1 MEQTSINKKMYLTL
15 GFALLGA
22 VLALAFPGNVT
33 YETFAAP
40 VSALGQAL
48 RGLSLSGTGGNA
60 AAWAV
65 TLVVSLLPLIP
76 FLLLR
81 RKRKAAEDWVLLL
94 LIPQLF
100 ALLYYAV
107 NPTLVDSLAA
117 PFLSVGQLGVM
128 VATAVTWL
136 VLAFL
141 RAMAEAPGER
151 LAAAVGV
158 LLTGC
163 AFLLA
168 FGAGASQAAAW
179 RAAVDS
185 VRAGNTGGVDFTMVM
200 LAVLGILRA
209 APYLLGAAAL
219 LWGGRLVE
227 AGGREPFSQ
236 DTAQLCDRTALA
248 CRMAAEAAVILALT
262 VNLLQLA
269 TFSLLVKVDFR
280 VELNLL
286 PLALAGAMFLL
297 SRWMRQ
303 GLALREDN
311 DSII

>member
-1 MEQTSINKKMYLTL
+1 MEQTSITKKMYLTL
-15 GFALLGA
+15 GCALLGA
-22 VLALAFPGNVT
+22 VLALAFPGEMT
-33 YETFAAP
+33 YEAIAAP
-40 VSALGQAL
+40 VNALGQAL

-60 AAWAV
+60 AAWV
-65 TLVVSLLPLIP
+65 ITLVVSLLPLIP

-81 RKRKAAEDWVLLL
+81 RKRKAVEDWVLLL
-94 LIPQLF
+94 LIPQIF

-107 NPTLVDSLAA
+107 NPTLIDSMAA
-117 PFLSVGQLGVM
+117 PFLPVGQLGVIL
-128 VATAVTWL
+128 ATAVTWL

-141 RAMAEAPGER
+141 RALAEAPGER

-163 AFLLA
+163 ALLLA
-168 FGAGASQAAAW
+168 FGAGANQAAAW
-179 RAAVDS
+179 RSAADS
-185 VRAGNTGGVDFTMVM
+185 VRSGNTGDVSFTLIM
-200 LAVLGILRA
+200 LAVLGVLRA

-227 AGGREPFSQ
+227 AVGREPFSQ
-236 DTAQLCDRTALA
+236 DAAQLCDRTALA

-262 VNLLQLA
+262 VNLLQLMA
-269 TFSLLVKVDFR
+269 FSLLVKVDFQ

>member
-1 MEQTSINKKMYLTL
+1 MEQTSITKKMYFTL

-22 VLALAFPGNVT
+22 VLALAFPGEMT

-40 VSALGQAL
+40 VNALGQAL

-60 AAWAV
+60 AAWAI

-107 NPTLVDSLAA
+107 NPTLIDSMAA
-117 PFLSVGQLGVM
+117 PFLPVGQLGVM

-141 RAMAEAPGER
+141 RAMTEAPGER

-200 LAVLGILRA
+200 LAVLSILRA

-236 DTAQLCDRTALA
+236 DTARLCDRTALA

-262 VNLLQLA
+262 VNLLQLVF
-269 TFSLLVKVDFR
+269 FSLLVKVDFQ

>member
-1 MEQTSINKKMYLTL
+1 MEQTSITKKLYLTL

-22 VLALAFPGNVT
+22 VLALAFPGEMT
-33 YETFAAP
+33 YEAIAAP
-40 VSALGQAL
+40 VNALGQAL

-60 AAWAV
+60 AAWV
-65 TLVVSLLPLIP
+65 ITLVVSLLPLIP
-76 FLLLR
+76 FLLRR
-81 RKRKAAEDWVLLL
+81 RKRKAAEDWVLVL

-100 ALLYYAV
+100 ALIYYAV
-107 NPTLVDSLAA
+107 NPTLIDSMAA
-117 PFLSVGQLGVM
+117 LFLPVGQLGVIL
-128 VATAVTWL
+128 ATAVTWL

-141 RAMAEAPGER
+141 RALAEAPGER

-158 LLTGC
+158 ILTGC
-163 AFLLA
+163 ALLLA
-168 FGAGASQAAAW
+168 FGAGANQAAAW
-179 RAAVDS
+179 RPAAES
-185 VRAGNTGGVDFTMVM
+185 VRSGNTGDVSFTLIM
-200 LAVLGILRA
+200 LAVLGVLRA

-227 AGGREPFSQ
+227 AVGREPFSR
-236 DTAQLCDRTALA
+236 DTVQLCDRTALA

-262 VNLLQLA
+262 VNLLQLMA
-269 TFSLLVKVDFR
+269 FSLLVKVDFQ

>member
-1 MEQTSINKKMYLTL
+1 MEQTSITKKLYLTL

-22 VLALAFPGNVT
+22 VLALAYPGEMT

-40 VSALGQAL
+40 VNALGQAL
-48 RGLSLSGTGGNA
+48 RGLSLSGTGGNI
-60 AAWAV
+60 AAWAI
-65 TLVVSLLPLIP
+65 TLVVSLLPLLP

-81 RKRKAAEDWVLLL
+81 RKRKAMEDWVLLL

-100 ALLYYAV
+100 ALIYYAV
-107 NPTLVDSLAA
+107 NPTLIDSLAA
-117 PFLSVGQLGVM
+117 PFLPVGQLGVIL
-128 VATAVTWL
+128 ATAVTWL

-158 LLTGC
+158 LFTGC

-168 FGAGASQAAAW
+168 FGAGANQAAAW
-179 RAAVDS
+179 GAAVDS
-185 VRAGNTGGVDFTMVM
+185 VRAGNTGDTAFTAFM
-200 LAVLGILRA
+200 LAVLGVLRA

-219 LWGGRLVE
+219 LWGGRLVDA
-227 AGGREPFSQ
+227 AGRDPFSR

-248 CRMAAEAAVILALT
+248 CRMAAQAAVILALT

-269 TFSLLVKVDFR
+269 TFSLLVKVDFQ

>member
-1 MEQTSINKKMYLTL
+1 MEQTSIAKKLYLAL
-15 GFALLGA
+15 GCALLGA
-22 VLALAFPGNVT
+22 VLALAFPGEMT

-40 VSALGQAL
+40 VNALGQAL

-81 RKRKAAEDWVLLL
+81 RKRKAAEDWVLVL
-94 LIPQLF
+94 LIPQIF
-100 ALLYYAV
+100 ALIYYAV
-107 NPTLVDSLAA
+107 NPTLIDSLAA
-117 PFLSVGQLGVM
+117 PFLPVGQLGVIL
-128 VATAVTWL
+128 ATAVTWL

-141 RAMAEAPGER
+141 RAMAEVPGER

-163 AFLLA
+163 AFLLT
-168 FGAGASQAAAW
+168 FGTGFSRAAAW
-179 RAAVDS
+179 CAAADS
-185 VRAGNTGGVDFTMVM
+185 VRSGNTGTVGFTLVM
-200 LAVLGILRA
+200 LAVLGVLRA

-269 TFSLLVKVDFR
+269 FFSLLVKVDFQ

>member
-1 MEQTSINKKMYLTL
+1 MEQTSITKKLYLTL

-22 VLALAFPGNVT
+22 VLALAFPGEMT

-40 VSALGQAL
+40 VNALGQAL
-48 RGLSLSGTGGNA
+48 RGLSLSGTGGNI
-60 AAWAV
+60 AAWAI
-65 TLVVSLLPLIP
+65 TLVVSLLPLLP

-81 RKRKAAEDWVLLL
+81 RKRKAMEDWVLLL

-100 ALLYYAV
+100 ALIYYTV
-107 NPTLVDSLAA
+107 NPTLIDSLAA
-117 PFLSVGQLGVM
+117 PFLPVGQLGVIL
-128 VATAVTWL
+128 ATAVTWL

-158 LLTGC
+158 LFTGC

-168 FGAGASQAAAW
+168 FGAGANQAAAW
-179 RAAVDS
+179 GAAVDS
-185 VRAGNTGGVDFTMVM
+185 VRAGNTGDIAFTAFM
-200 LAVLGILRA
+200 LAVLGVLRA

-219 LWGGRLVE
+219 LWGGRLVDA
-227 AGGREPFSQ
+227 AGRDPFSR
-236 DTAQLCDRTALA
+236 DTAQLCYRTALA
-248 CRMAAEAAVILALT
+248 CRMAAQTAVILALT

-269 TFSLLVKVDFR
+269 TFSLLAKVDFQ

>member
-1 MEQTSINKKMYLTL
+1 MEQTSIAKKLYLAL
-15 GFALLGA
+15 GCALLGA
-22 VLALAFPGNVT
+22 VLALAFPGELS
-33 YETFAAP
+33 YEAIAAP
-40 VSALGQAL
+40 VTALGLAL

-60 AAWAV
+60 AAWAI

-81 RKRKAAEDWVLLL
+81 RKRKAVEDWVLLL
-94 LIPQLF
+94 LIPQIF

-107 NPTLVDSLAA
+107 NPTLIDSMAA
-117 PFLSVGQLGVM
+117 PFLPVGQLGEIL
-128 VATAVTWL
+128 ATAVTWL

-141 RAMAEAPGER
+141 RALAEAPGER

-163 AFLLA
+163 ALLLA
-168 FGAGASQAAAW
+168 FGAGANQAAAW
-179 RAAVDS
+179 RSAADS
-185 VRAGNTGGVDFTMVM
+185 VRSGNTGDVSFTLIM
-200 LAVLGILRA
+200 LAVLGVLRA

-227 AGGREPFSQ
+227 AVGREPFSR
-236 DTAQLCDRTALA
+236 DTVQLCDRTALA

-262 VNLLQLA
+262 VNLLQLMA
-269 TFSLLVKVDFR
+269 FSLLVKVDFQ

>member
-1 MEQTSINKKMYLTL
+1 MEQTSITKKMYLTL
-15 GFALLGA
+15 GCALLGA
-22 VLALAFPGNVT
+22 VLALAFPGEMT
-33 YETFAAP
+33 YEAIAAP
-40 VSALGQAL
+40 VNALGQAL

-60 AAWAV
+60 AAWAI

-81 RKRKAAEDWVLLL
+81 RKRKAVEDWVLLL
-94 LIPQLF
+94 LIPQIF

-107 NPTLVDSLAA
+107 NPTLIDSMAA
-117 PFLSVGQLGVM
+117 PFLPVGQLGVIL
-128 VATAVTWL
+128 ATAVTWL

-141 RAMAEAPGER
+141 RALAEAPGER

-163 AFLLA
+163 ALLLA
-168 FGAGASQAAAW
+168 FGAGANQAAAW
-179 RAAVDS
+179 RSAAES
-185 VRAGNTGGVDFTMVM
+185 VRSGNTGDVSFTLIM
-200 LAVLGILRA
+200 LAVLGVLRA

-227 AGGREPFSQ
+227 AVGREPFSR
-236 DTAQLCDRTALA
+236 DTVQLCDRTALA

-262 VNLLQLA
+262 VNLLQLMA
-269 TFSLLVKVDFR
+269 FSLLVKVDFQ

>member
-1 MEQTSINKKMYLTL
+1 MEQTSITKKMYLTL
-15 GFALLGA
+15 GCALLGA
-22 VLALAFPGNVT
+22 VLALAFPGEMT
-33 YETFAAP
+33 YEAIAAP
-40 VSALGQAL
+40 VNALGQAL
-48 RGLSLSGTGGNA
+48 RELSLSGTGGNA
-60 AAWAV
+60 AAWV
-65 TLVVSLLPLIP
+65 ITLVVSLLPLIP

-81 RKRKAAEDWVLLL
+81 RKRKAMEDWVLLL
-94 LIPQLF
+94 LIPQIF

-107 NPTLVDSLAA
+107 NPTLIDSMAA
-117 PFLSVGQLGVM
+117 PFLPVGQLGVIL
-128 VATAVTWL
+128 ATAVTWL

-141 RAMAEAPGER
+141 RALAEAPGER

-163 AFLLA
+163 ALLLA
-168 FGAGASQAAAW
+168 FGAGANQAAAW
-179 RAAVDS
+179 RSAADS
-185 VRAGNTGGVDFTMVM
+185 VRSGNTGDVSFTLIM
-200 LAVLGILRA
+200 LAVLGVLRA

-227 AGGREPFSQ
+227 AVGREPFSQ
-236 DTAQLCDRTALA
+236 DAAQLCDRTALA

-262 VNLLQLA
+262 VNLLQLMA
-269 TFSLLVKVDFR
+269 FSLLVKVDFQ

>member
-1 MEQTSINKKMYLTL
+1 MEQTSITKKLYLTL

-22 VLALAFPGNVT
+22 VLALAFPGEMT

-40 VSALGQAL
+40 VNALGQAL

-60 AAWAV
+60 AAWAI

-81 RKRKAAEDWVLLL
+81 RKRKAGEDWVLVL

-100 ALLYYAV
+100 ALIYYAV
-107 NPTLVDSLAA
+107 NPTLIDSLAA
-117 PFLSVGQLGVM
+117 PFLPVGQLGVM
-128 VATAVTWL
+128 AATAVTWL

-141 RAMAEAPGER
+141 RALAEAPGER

-163 AFLLA
+163 AFLLT
-168 FGAGASQAAAW
+168 FGTGFSQAVAW
-179 RAAVDS
+179 RAAADS
-185 VRAGNTGGVDFTMVM
+185 VRSGNTGSVGFTLVM
-200 LAVLGILRA
+200 LAVLGVLRA

-269 TFSLLVKVDFR
+269 FFSLLVRVDFQ
-280 VELNLL
+280 VELSLL

>member
-1 MEQTSINKKMYLTL
+1 MEQTSIAKKMYLTL

-22 VLALAFPGNVT
+22 LLALAFPGDMT
-33 YETFAAP
+33 YETFTAP
-40 VSALGQAL
+40 VNALGQAL
-48 RGLSLSGTGGNA
+48 RQLSLSGAGGNA
-60 AAWAV
+60 AAWAIV
-65 TLVVSLLPLIP
+65 LVVSLLPLLP

-107 NPTLVDSLAA
+107 NPTLIGSMAA
-117 PFLSVGQLGVM
+117 PFLPVGQLGVIL
-128 VATAVTWL
+128 ATAVTWL

-141 RAMAEAPGER
+141 RALAEAPGER

-163 AFLLA
+163 ALLLA
-168 FGAGASQAAAW
+168 FGAGFSQAVAWCSAA
-179 RAAVDS
+179 DS
-185 VRAGNTGGVDFTMVM
+185 AQAGNTGNVNFTIIM
-200 LAVLGILRA
+200 LAVLGVLRA

-227 AGGREPFSQ
+227 AVGREPFSQ
-236 DTAQLCDRTALA
+236 DAAQLCDRTALA

-262 VNLLQLA
+262 VNLLQLMA
-269 TFSLLVKVDFR
+269 FSLLVKVDFQ

>member
-1 MEQTSINKKMYLTL
+1 MEQTSITKKLYLTL

-22 VLALAFPGNVT
+22 VLALAFPGEMT
-33 YETFAAP
+33 YATFAAP
-40 VSALGQAL
+40 VNALGQAL

-60 AAWAV
+60 AAWV
-65 TLVVSLLPLIP
+65 ITLVVSLLPLIP
-76 FLLLR
+76 FLLRR
-81 RKRKAAEDWVLLL
+81 RKRKAAEDWVLVL

-100 ALLYYAV
+100 ALIYYAV
-107 NPTLVDSLAA
+107 NPTLIDSMAA
-117 PFLSVGQLGVM
+117 PFLPVGQLGVIL
-128 VATAVTWL
+128 ATAVTWL

-141 RAMAEAPGER
+141 RALAEAPGER

-163 AFLLA
+163 ALLLA
-168 FGAGASQAAAW
+168 FGAGANQAAAW
-179 RAAVDS
+179 RAAADS
-185 VRAGNTGGVDFTMVM
+185 VRSGNTGDVSFTLIM
-200 LAVLGILRA
+200 LAVLGVLRA

-227 AGGREPFSQ
+227 AVGREPFSR
-236 DTAQLCDRTALA
+236 DTVQLCDRTALA

-262 VNLLQLA
+262 VNLLQLMA
-269 TFSLLVKVDFR
+269 FSLLVKVDFQ

>member
-1 MEQTSINKKMYLTL
+1 MEQTSITKKLYLTL

-22 VLALAFPGNVT
+22 VLALAFPGEMT
-33 YETFAAP
+33 YATFAAP
-40 VSALGQAL
+40 VNALGQAL

-60 AAWAV
+60 AAWAI

-81 RKRKAAEDWVLLL
+81 RKRKAAEDWVLVL

-100 ALLYYAV
+100 ALIYYAV
-107 NPTLVDSLAA
+107 NPTLIDSMAA
-117 PFLSVGQLGVM
+117 PFLPVGQLGVIL
-128 VATAVTWL
+128 ATAVTWL

-141 RAMAEAPGER
+141 RALAEAPGEQ

-163 AFLLA
+163 ALLLA
-168 FGAGASQAAAW
+168 FGAGANQAAAW
-179 RAAVDS
+179 RSAAES
-185 VRAGNTGGVDFTMVM
+185 VRSGNTGDVSFTLIM
-200 LAVLGILRA
+200 LAVLGVLRA

-227 AGGREPFSQ
+227 AVGREPFSR
-236 DTAQLCDRTALA
+236 DTVQLCDRTALA

-262 VNLLQLA
+262 VNLLQLMA
-269 TFSLLVKVDFR
+269 FSLLVKVDFQ

>member
-1 MEQTSINKKMYLTL
+1 MEQTSITKKLYLTL

-22 VLALAFPGNVT
+22 VLALAFPGEMT

-40 VSALGQAL
+40 VNALGQAL
-48 RGLSLSGTGGNA
+48 RGLSLSGTGGNI
-60 AAWAV
+60 AAWAI
-65 TLVVSLLPLIP
+65 TLVVSLLPLLP

-81 RKRKAAEDWVLLL
+81 RKRKAMEDWVLLL

-100 ALLYYAV
+100 ALIYYAV
-107 NPTLVDSLAA
+107 NPTLIDSLAA
-117 PFLSVGQLGVM
+117 PFLPVGQLGVIL
-128 VATAVTWL
+128 ATAVTWL

-158 LLTGC
+158 LFTGC

-168 FGAGASQAAAW
+168 FGAGANQAAAW
-179 RAAVDS
+179 GAAVDS
-185 VRAGNTGGVDFTMVM
+185 VRAGNTGDTAFTAFM
-200 LAVLGILRA
+200 LAVLGVLRA
-209 APYLLGAAAL
+209 TPYLLGAAAL

-227 AGGREPFSQ
+227 AAGRDPFSQ

-248 CRMAAEAAVILALT
+248 CRMAAQAAVILALT

-269 TFSLLVKVDFR
+269 TFSLLAKVDFQ

>member
-1 MEQTSINKKMYLTL
+1 MEQTSITKKMYLTL
-15 GFALLGA
+15 GCALLGA
-22 VLALAFPGNVT
+22 VLALAFSGEMT
-33 YETFAAP
+33 YEAIAAP
-40 VSALGQAL
+40 VNALGQAL

-60 AAWAV
+60 AAWAI

-81 RKRKAAEDWVLLL
+81 RKRKAVEDWVLLL
-94 LIPQLF
+94 LIPQIF

-107 NPTLVDSLAA
+107 NPTLIDSMAA
-117 PFLSVGQLGVM
+117 PFLPVGQLGVIL
-128 VATAVTWL
+128 ATAVTWL

-141 RAMAEAPGER
+141 RALAEAPGER

-163 AFLLA
+163 ALLLA
-168 FGAGASQAAAW
+168 FGAGANQAAAW
-179 RAAVDS
+179 RSAADS
-185 VRAGNTGGVDFTMVM
+185 VRSGNTGDVSFTLIM
-200 LAVLGILRA
+200 LAVLGVLRA

-227 AGGREPFSQ
+227 AVGREPFSQ
-236 DTAQLCDRTALA
+236 DAAQLCDRTALA

-262 VNLLQLA
+262 VNLLQLMA
-269 TFSLLVKVDFR
+269 FSLLVKVDFQ

>member
-1 MEQTSINKKMYLTL
+1 MEQTSITKKLYLTL

-22 VLALAFPGNVT
+22 VLALAYPGEMT

-40 VSALGQAL
+40 VNALGQAL
-48 RGLSLSGTGGNA
+48 RGLSLSGTGGNI
-60 AAWAV
+60 AAWAI
-65 TLVVSLLPLIP
+65 TLVVSLLPLLP

-81 RKRKAAEDWVLLL
+81 RKRKAMEDWVLLL

-100 ALLYYAV
+100 ALIYYAV
-107 NPTLVDSLAA
+107 NPTLIDSLAA
-117 PFLSVGQLGVM
+117 PFLPVGQLGVIL
-128 VATAVTWL
+128 ATAVTWL

-141 RAMAEAPGER
+141 RAMAEAPGGR

-158 LLTGC
+158 LFTGC

-168 FGAGASQAAAW
+168 FGAGANQAAAW
-179 RAAVDS
+179 GAAVDS
-185 VRAGNTGGVDFTMVM
+185 VRAGNTGDIAFTAFM
-200 LAVLGILRA
+200 LAVLGVLRA

-227 AGGREPFSQ
+227 AAGRDPFSR

-248 CRMAAEAAVILALT
+248 CRMAAQAAVILALT

-269 TFSLLVKVDFR
+269 TFSLLVKVDFQ

>member
-1 MEQTSINKKMYLTL
+1 MEQTSITKKMYFTL

-22 VLALAFPGNVT
+22 VLALAFPGEMT

-40 VSALGQAL
+40 VNALGQAL

-60 AAWAV
+60 AAWAI

-81 RKRKAAEDWVLLL
+81 RKRKAGEDWVLVL

-100 ALLYYAV
+100 ALIYYAV
-107 NPTLVDSLAA
+107 NPTLIDSLAA
-117 PFLSVGQLGVM
+117 PFLPVGQLGVM
-128 VATAVTWL
+128 AATAVTWL

-141 RAMAEAPGER
+141 RALAEAPGER

-163 AFLLA
+163 AFLLT
-168 FGAGASQAAAW
+168 FGTGFSQAVAW
-179 RAAVDS
+179 RAAADS
-185 VRAGNTGGVDFTMVM
+185 ARSGNTGSVGFTLVM
-200 LAVLGILRA
+200 LAVLGVLRA

-269 TFSLLVKVDFR
+269 FFSLLVKVDFQ
-280 VELNLL
+280 VELSLL

>member
-1 MEQTSINKKMYLTL
+1 MEQTSINKKMYFTL

-269 TFSLLVKVDFR
+269 FFSLLVKVDFQ

>member
-1 MEQTSINKKMYLTL
+1 MEQTSITKKMYLTL
-15 GFALLGA
+15 GCALLGA
-22 VLALAFPGNVT
+22 VLALAFPGEMT
-33 YETFAAP
+33 YEAIAAS
-40 VSALGQAL
+40 VNALGQAL

-60 AAWAV
+60 AAWAI

-81 RKRKAAEDWVLLL
+81 RKRKAVEDWVLLL
-94 LIPQLF
+94 LIPQIF

-107 NPTLVDSLAA
+107 NPTLIDSMAA
-117 PFLSVGQLGVM
+117 PFLPVGQLGVIL
-128 VATAVTWL
+128 ATAVTWL

-141 RAMAEAPGER
+141 RALAEAPGER

-163 AFLLA
+163 ALLLA
-168 FGAGASQAAAW
+168 FGAGANQAAAW
-179 RAAVDS
+179 RSAADS
-185 VRAGNTGGVDFTMVM
+185 VRSGNTGDVSFTLIM
-200 LAVLGILRA
+200 LAVLGVLRA

-227 AGGREPFSQ
+227 AVGREPFSR
-236 DTAQLCDRTALA
+236 DTVQLCDRTALA

-262 VNLLQLA
+262 VNLLQLMA
-269 TFSLLVKVDFR
+269 FSLLVKVDFQ

>member
-1 MEQTSINKKMYLTL
+1 MEQTSITKKLYLTL

-22 VLALAFPGNVT
+22 VLALAFPGEMT

-40 VSALGQAL
+40 VNALGHAL
-48 RGLSLSGTGGNA
+48 RGLSLSGPGGNI
-60 AAWAV
+60 AAWAL
-65 TLVVSLLPLIP
+65 TLVVSLLPLLP

-81 RKRKAAEDWVLLL
+81 RKRKATEDWVLLL

-100 ALLYYAV
+100 ALIYYAV
-107 NPTLVDSLAA
+107 NPTLIDSLAA
-117 PFLSVGQLGVM
+117 PFLPVGQLGVIL
-128 VATAVTWL
+128 ATAVTWL

-158 LLTGC
+158 LFTGC

-168 FGAGASQAAAW
+168 FGAGANQAAAW
-179 RAAVDS
+179 GAAVDS
-185 VRAGNTGGVDFTMVM
+185 VRAGNTGDTAFTAFM
-200 LAVLGILRA
+200 LAVLGVLRA
-209 APYLLGAAAL
+209 TPYLLGAAAL

-227 AGGREPFSQ
+227 AAGRDPFSQ

-248 CRMAAEAAVILALT
+248 CRMAAQAAVILALT

-269 TFSLLVKVDFR
+269 TFSLLAKVDFQ

>member
-1 MEQTSINKKMYLTL
+1 MEQTSIAKKLYLAL
-15 GFALLGA
+15 GCALLGA
-22 VLALAFPGNVT
+22 ALALAFPGELS
-33 YETFAAP
+33 YEAIAAP
-40 VSALGQAL
+40 VTALGLAL
-48 RGLSLSGTGGNA
+48 RGLALSGSGGNA
-60 AAWAV
+60 AAWAI
-65 TLVVSLLPLIP
+65 TLAVSLLPLIP

-81 RKRKAAEDWVLLL
+81 RKRKAVEDWVLLL

-100 ALLYYAV
+100 ALIYYAV
-107 NPTLVDSLAA
+107 NPTLIDSMAA
-117 PFLSVGQLGVM
+117 PFLPVGQLGVIL
-128 VATAVTWL
+128 ATAVTWL

-168 FGAGASQAAAW
+168 FGAGANQAAAW
-179 RAAVDS
+179 GAAVDS
-185 VRAGNTGGVDFTMVM
+185 VRAGNTGDIAFTAFM
-200 LAVLGILRA
+200 LAVLGVLRA

-227 AGGREPFSQ
+227 AAGRDPFSQ

-248 CRMAAEAAVILALT
+248 CRMAAQAAVILALI

-269 TFSLLVKVDFR
+269 TFSLLVKVDFQ

>member
-1 MEQTSINKKMYLTL
+1 MEQTSITKKMYLTL
-15 GFALLGA
+15 GCALLGA
-22 VLALAFPGNVT
+22 VLALAFPGEMT
-33 YETFAAP
+33 YEAIAAP

-60 AAWAV
+60 AAWV
-65 TLVVSLLPLIP
+65 ITLVVSLLPLIP

-81 RKRKAAEDWVLLL
+81 RKRKAMEDWVLLL

-100 ALLYYAV
+100 ALIYYAV
-107 NPTLVDSLAA
+107 NPTLIDSMAA
-117 PFLSVGQLGVM
+117 PFLPVGQLGVIL
-128 VATAVTWL
+128 ATAVTWL

-141 RAMAEAPGER
+141 RALAEAPGER

-163 AFLLA
+163 ALLLA
-168 FGAGASQAAAW
+168 FGAGANQAAAW
-179 RAAVDS
+179 RAAADS
-185 VRAGNTGGVDFTMVM
+185 VRSGNTGDVSFTLIM
-200 LAVLGILRA
+200 LAVLGVLRA

-227 AGGREPFSQ
+227 AVGREPFSR
-236 DTAQLCDRTALA
+236 DTVQLCDRTALA

-262 VNLLQLA
+262 VNLLQLMA
-269 TFSLLVKVDFR
+269 FSLLVKVDFQ

>member
-1 MEQTSINKKMYLTL
+1 MEQTSITKKMYLTL
-15 GFALLGA
+15 GCALLGA
-22 VLALAFPGNVT
+22 VLALAFPGEMT
-33 YETFAAP
+33 YEAIAAP
-40 VSALGQAL
+40 VNALGQAL

-60 AAWAV
+60 AAWAI

-81 RKRKAAEDWVLLL
+81 RKRKAVEDWVLLL
-94 LIPQLF
+94 LIPQIF

-107 NPTLVDSLAA
+107 NPTLIDSMAA
-117 PFLSVGQLGVM
+117 PFLPVGQLGVIL
-128 VATAVTWL
+128 ATAVTWL

-141 RAMAEAPGER
+141 RALAEAPGER

-163 AFLLA
+163 ALLLA
-168 FGAGASQAAAW
+168 FVAGANQAAAW
-179 RAAVDS
+179 RSAADS
-185 VRAGNTGGVDFTMVM
+185 VRSGNTGDVSFTLIM
-200 LAVLGILRA
+200 LAVLGVLRA

-227 AGGREPFSQ
+227 AVGREPFSQ
-236 DTAQLCDRTALA
+236 DAAQLCDRTALA

-262 VNLLQLA
+262 VNLLQLMA
-269 TFSLLVKVDFR
+269 FSLLVKVDFQ

>member
-1 MEQTSINKKMYLTL
+1 MEQTSITKKMYLTL
-15 GFALLGA
+15 GCALLGA
-22 VLALAFPGNVT
+22 VLALAFPGEMT
-33 YETFAAP
+33 YEAIAAP
-40 VSALGQAL
+40 VNALGQAL

-60 AAWAV
+60 AAWAI

-81 RKRKAAEDWVLLL
+81 RKRKAVEDWVLLL
-94 LIPQLF
+94 LIPQIF

-107 NPTLVDSLAA
+107 NPTLIDSMAA
-117 PFLSVGQLGVM
+117 PFLPVGQLGVIL
-128 VATAVTWL
+128 ATAVTWL

-141 RAMAEAPGER
+141 RALAEAPGQR
-151 LAAAVGV
+151 LSAAVGA

-163 AFLLA
+163 ALLLT
-168 FGAGASQAAAW
+168 FGVGFAQAGAW
-179 RAAVDS
+179 RAAADDVQ
-185 VRAGNTGGVDFTMVM
+185 AGNTGDVRFTLIM
-200 LAVLGILRA
+200 LAVLGVLRA

-248 CRMAAEAAVILALT
+248 CRMAAEAAVVLSLT

-269 TFSLLVKVDFR
+269 FFSLLVKTDFR
-280 VELNLL
+280 VELSLL

>member
-1 MEQTSINKKMYLTL
+1 MEQTSIAKKLYLAL
-15 GFALLGA
+15 GCALLGA
-22 VLALAFPGNVT
+22 ALALAFPGELS
-33 YETFAAP
+33 YEAIAAP
-40 VSALGQAL
+40 VTALGLAL

-60 AAWAV
+60 AAWAI

-81 RKRKAAEDWVLLL
+81 RKRKAVEDWVLLL

-100 ALLYYAV
+100 ALIYYAV
-107 NPTLVDSLAA
+107 NPTLIDSMAA
-117 PFLSVGQLGVM
+117 PFLPVGQLGVIL
-128 VATAVTWL
+128 ATAVTWL

-141 RAMAEAPGER
+141 RALAEAPGQR
-151 LAAAVGV
+151 LSAAVGA

-163 AFLLA
+163 ALLLA
-168 FGAGASQAAAW
+168 FGAGFAQAGAW
-179 RAAVDS
+179 RAAADDVQ
-185 VRAGNTGGVDFTMVM
+185 AGNTGDVRFTLMMLGV
-200 LAVLGILRA
+200 LAVLRA

-248 CRMAAEAAVILALT
+248 CRMAAEAAVVLSLT

-269 TFSLLVKVDFR
+269 FFSLLVKTDFR
-280 VELNLL
+280 VELSLL

>member
-1 MEQTSINKKMYLTL
+1 MEQTSIAKKLYLAL
-15 GFALLGA
+15 GCALLGA
-22 VLALAFPGNVT
+22 ALALAFPGELS
-33 YETFAAP
+33 YEAIAAP
-40 VSALGQAL
+40 VNTLGQAL

-60 AAWAV
+60 AAWAI

-81 RKRKAAEDWVLLL
+81 RKRKAAEDGVLLL

-100 ALLYYAV
+100 ALIYYAV
-107 NPTLVDSLAA
+107 NPTLIDSMAA
-117 PFLSVGQLGVM
+117 PFLPVGQLGVIL
-128 VATAVTWL
+128 ATAVTWL

-141 RAMAEAPGER
+141 RALAEAPGQR
-151 LAAAVGV
+151 LSAAVGA

-163 AFLLA
+163 ALLLA
-168 FGAGASQAAAW
+168 FGAGANQAATW
-179 RAAVDS
+179 RAAADS
-185 VRAGNTGGVDFTMVM
+185 VRSGNTGDVSFTLIM

-248 CRMAAEAAVILALT
+248 CRMAAEAAVVLSLT

-269 TFSLLVKVDFR
+269 FFSLLVKTDFR
-280 VELNLL
+280 VELSLL

>member
-1 MEQTSINKKMYLTL
+1 MEQTSITKKMYLTL
-15 GFALLGA
+15 GCALLGA
-22 VLALAFPGNVT
+22 VLALAFSGEMT
-33 YETFAAP
+33 CEAIAAP
-40 VSALGQAL
+40 VNALGQAL

-60 AAWAV
+60 AAWAI

-81 RKRKAAEDWVLLL
+81 RKRKAAEDWVLVL

-100 ALLYYAV
+100 ALIYYAV
-107 NPTLVDSLAA
+107 NPTLIDSMAA
-117 PFLSVGQLGVM
+117 SFLPVGQLGVIL
-128 VATAVTWL
+128 ATAVTWL

-141 RAMAEAPGER
+141 RALAEAPGER

-158 LLTGC
+158 LFTGC
-163 AFLLA
+163 ALLLA
-168 FGAGASQAAAW
+168 FGAGANQAATW

-185 VRAGNTGGVDFTMVM
+185 VQAGNTGDVSFTLIM
-200 LAVLGILRA
+200 LAVLGVLRA

-262 VNLLQLA
+262 VNLLQLMA
-269 TFSLLVKVDFR
+269 FSLLVKVDFQ

>member
-1 MEQTSINKKMYLTL
+1 MEQTSITKKMYLTL
-15 GFALLGA
+15 GCALLGA
-22 VLALAFPGNVT
+22 VLALAFPGEMT
-33 YETFAAP
+33 YEAIAAP
-40 VSALGQAL
+40 VNALGQAL
-48 RGLSLSGTGGNA
+48 RELSLSGTGGNA
-60 AAWAV
+60 AAWAI

-81 RKRKAAEDWVLLL
+81 RKRKAVEDWVLLL
-94 LIPQLF
+94 LIPQIF

-107 NPTLVDSLAA
+107 NPTLIDSMAA
-117 PFLSVGQLGVM
+117 PFLPVGQLGVIL
-128 VATAVTWL
+128 ATAVTWL

-141 RAMAEAPGER
+141 RALAEAPGER

-163 AFLLA
+163 ALLLA
-168 FGAGASQAAAW
+168 FGAGANQAAAW
-179 RAAVDS
+179 RAAADS
-185 VRAGNTGGVDFTMVM
+185 VRSGNTGNVSFTLVM
-200 LAVLGILRA
+200 LAVLGVLRA

-227 AGGREPFSQ
+227 AVGREPFSR
-236 DTAQLCDRTALA
+236 DTVQLCDRTALA

-262 VNLLQLA
+262 VNLLQLMA
-269 TFSLLVKVDFR
+269 FSLLVKVDFQ

>member
-1 MEQTSINKKMYLTL
+1 MEQTSITKKMYLTL
-15 GFALLGA
+15 GCALLGA
-22 VLALAFPGNVT
+22 VLALAFPGEMT

-40 VSALGQAL
+40 VNALGQAL
-48 RGLSLSGTGGNA
+48 RGLSLSGTGGNI
-60 AAWAV
+60 AAWAI
-65 TLVVSLLPLIP
+65 TLVVSLLPLLP

-81 RKRKAAEDWVLLL
+81 RKRKAMEDWVLLL

-100 ALLYYAV
+100 ALIYYTV
-107 NPTLVDSLAA
+107 NPTLIDSLAA
-117 PFLSVGQLGVM
+117 PFLPVGQLGVIL
-128 VATAVTWL
+128 ATAVTWL

-158 LLTGC
+158 LFTGC

-168 FGAGASQAAAW
+168 FGAGANQAAAW
-179 RAAVDS
+179 GAAVDS
-185 VRAGNTGGVDFTMVM
+185 VRAGNTGDTAFTAFM
-200 LAVLGILRA
+200 LAVLGVLRA

-219 LWGGRLVE
+219 LWGGRLVDA
-227 AGGREPFSQ
+227 AGRDPFSR

-248 CRMAAEAAVILALT
+248 CRMAAQTAVILALT

-269 TFSLLVKVDFR
+269 TFSLLAKVDFQ

>member
-1 MEQTSINKKMYLTL
+1 MEQTSITKKMYLTL
-15 GFALLGA
+15 GCALLGA
-22 VLALAFPGNVT
+22 VLALAFPGEMT
-33 YETFAAP
+33 YEAIAAP
-40 VSALGQAL
+40 VNALGQAL

-60 AAWAV
+60 AAWAI

-81 RKRKAAEDWVLLL
+81 RKRKAVEDWVLLL
-94 LIPQLF
+94 LIPQIF

-107 NPTLVDSLAA
+107 NPTLIDSMAA
-117 PFLSVGQLGVM
+117 PFLPVGQLGVIL
-128 VATAVTWL
+128 ATAVTWL

-141 RAMAEAPGER
+141 RALAEAPGER

-163 AFLLA
+163 ALLLA
-168 FGAGASQAAAW
+168 FGAGANQAAAW
-179 RAAVDS
+179 RSAADS
-185 VRAGNTGGVDFTMVM
+185 VRSGNTGDVSFTLIM
-200 LAVLGILRA
+200 LAVLGVLRA

-227 AGGREPFSQ
+227 AVGREPFSR
-236 DTAQLCDRTALA
+236 DTVQLCDRTALA

-262 VNLLQLA
+262 VNLLQLMA
-269 TFSLLVKVDFR
+269 FSLLVKVDFQ

>member
-1 MEQTSINKKMYLTL
+1 MEQTSITKKMYLTL
-15 GFALLGA
+15 GCALLGA
-22 VLALAFPGNVT
+22 VLALVFPGEMT
-33 YETFAAP
+33 YEAIAAP
-40 VSALGQAL
+40 VNALGQAL

-60 AAWAV
+60 AAWV
-65 TLVVSLLPLIP
+65 ITLVVSLLPLIP
-76 FLLLR
+76 VLLLR
-81 RKRKAAEDWVLLL
+81 RKRKAVEDWVLLL
-94 LIPQLF
+94 LIPQIF

-107 NPTLVDSLAA
+107 NPTLIDSMAA
-117 PFLSVGQLGVM
+117 PFLPVGQLGVIL
-128 VATAVTWL
+128 ATAVTWL

-141 RAMAEAPGER
+141 RALAEAPGER

-163 AFLLA
+163 ALLLA
-168 FGAGASQAAAW
+168 FGAGANQAAAW
-179 RAAVDS
+179 RAAADS
-185 VRAGNTGGVDFTMVM
+185 VRSGNTGDVSFTLIM
-200 LAVLGILRA
+200 LAVLGVLRA

-227 AGGREPFSQ
+227 AVGREPFSR
-236 DTAQLCDRTALA
+236 DTVQLCDRTALA

-262 VNLLQLA
+262 VNLLQLMA
-269 TFSLLVKVDFR
+269 FSLLVKVDFQ

>member
-1 MEQTSINKKMYLTL
+1 M
-15 GFALLGA
+15 
-22 VLALAFPGNVT
+22 
-33 YETFAAP
+33 
-40 VSALGQAL
+40 
-48 RGLSLSGTGGNA
+48 
-60 AAWAV
+60 
-65 TLVVSLLPLIP
+65 VSLLPLIP

-81 RKRKAAEDWVLLL
+81 RKRKAAEDWVLVL

-100 ALLYYAV
+100 ALIYYAV
-107 NPTLVDSLAA
+107 NPTLIDSMAA
-117 PFLSVGQLGVM
+117 PFLPVGQLGVIL
-128 VATAVTWL
+128 ATAVTWL

-141 RAMAEAPGER
+141 RALAEAPGER

-163 AFLLA
+163 ALLLA
-168 FGAGASQAAAW
+168 FGAGANQAAAW
-179 RAAVDS
+179 RSAADS
-185 VRAGNTGGVDFTMVM
+185 VRSGNTGDVSFTLIM
-200 LAVLGILRA
+200 LAVLGVLRA

-227 AGGREPFSQ
+227 AVGREPFSR
-236 DTAQLCDRTALA
+236 DTVQLCDRTALA

-262 VNLLQLA
+262 VNLLQLMA
-269 TFSLLVKVDFR
+269 FSLLVKVDFQ

>member
-1 MEQTSINKKMYLTL
+1 MEQTSITKKMYFTL

-22 VLALAFPGNVT
+22 VLALAFPGEMT

-40 VSALGQAL
+40 VNALGQAL

-60 AAWAV
+60 AAWAI

-81 RKRKAAEDWVLLL
+81 RKRKAGEDWVLVL

-100 ALLYYAV
+100 ALIYYAV
-107 NPTLVDSLAA
+107 NPTLIDSLAA
-117 PFLSVGQLGVM
+117 PFLPVGQLGVIL
-128 VATAVTWL
+128 ATAVTWL

-141 RAMAEAPGER
+141 RALAEAPGER

-163 AFLLA
+163 AFMLA
-168 FGAGASQAAAW
+168 FGAGANQAAAW
-179 RAAVDS
+179 RAAADS
-185 VRAGNTGGVDFTMVM
+185 VRSGNTGDVSFTLVM
-200 LAVLGILRA
+200 LAVLDVLRA

-227 AGGREPFSQ
+227 AVGREPFSQ
-236 DTAQLCDRTALA
+236 DAAQLCDRTALA

-262 VNLLQLA
+262 VNLLQLMA
-269 TFSLLVKVDFR
+269 FSLLVKVDFQ

-303 GLALREDN
+303 GLALRKDN